1 MRKNA
6 TIVGASQRGLSK
18 FTGVV
23 EEVCSTA
30 AAVRFLRRTRDSG
43 TTSLLYVVAL
53 QHQQAHSVG
62 QTNHQRD
69 NGKEGVGEFMKA
81 VRRTLHA
88 VRGAFAPAQRQPIAF
103 IAAFAVFTFAGLL
116 FTSSALTARGTDLRS
131 EQVGD
136 LRDLIAR
143 RAADIAKG
151 QRTIS
156 SLQEEVDALTADS
169 QNPSLLFQ
177 IQRAEQLAATAGL
190 TEVVGEGLQVVLDDA
205 PRTTELPEGA
215 IADDLVVHQRD
226 VQAVVNALWRGGAT
240 AMQIMDQRVLSTS
253 AVRCVGNTL
262 ILQGRVYSPPF
273 VITAVGNLDRMQ
285 KSLDDDLD
293 IQAYQEFV
301 DLYGLGWDVRRL
313 SDVRIPAW
321 EGGVTFNDVRTR

>member
-1 MRKNA
+1 MR
-6 TIVGASQRGLSK
+6 TVVVRHVRRGL
-18 FTGVV
+18 
-23 EEVCSTA
+23 TA
-30 AAVRFLRRTRDSG
+30 LRDALRPAA
-43 TTSLLYVVAL
+43 
-53 QHQQAHSVG
+53 
-62 QTNHQRD
+62 
-69 NGKEGVGEFMKA
+69 
-81 VRRTLHA
+81 
-88 VRGAFAPAQRQPIAF
+88 RQPLAF

-116 FTSSALTARGTDLRS
+116 FTSSALTARGTDLRT

-143 RAADIAKG
+143 RAADISKS
-151 QRTIS
+151 QREIS
-156 SLQEEVDALTADS
+156 SLQTQVDALTAQS
-169 QNPSLLFQ
+169 QNPSLLYQ
-177 IQRAEQLAATAGL
+177 LQRAEQLAATAGL
-190 TEVVGEGLQVVLDDA
+190 TEVVGEGLQVVLNDA
-205 PRTTELPEGA
+205 PRTTTLPEGA
-215 IADDLVVHQRD
+215 IPDDLVVHQRD

-285 KSLDDDLD
+285 STLNDDLD
-293 IQAYQEFV
+293 IQAYREFV

-321 EGGVTFNDVRTR
+321 EGGVTFNDARSR